1 MIWFIIISLAVWRFT
16 HMLQNEQGP
25 ANIITKFRDF
35 ITKKDG
41 DEFEDPDS
49 LWTQGFLCFYCLSMW
64 VAIPAAIFLSH
75 NLIEFFGYWFG
86 ISAAAI
92 FINLAHEKMS

>member
-49 LWTQGFLCFYCLSMW
+49 LWTQGFLCFYC
-64 VAIPAAIFLSH
+64 
-75 NLIEFFGYWFG
+75 FG
-86 ISAAAI
+86 IVRLPRSSKSKKWSNNDLGGTPSI
-92 FINLAHEKMS
+92 